1 MCVFCD
7 VINLARACHNYYK
20 SEFNLFSWRM
30 FISQHSRITHPW
42 NAINTADPA
51 LYIELNLTY
60 PNGYDVWRIARNLS
74 CYSRWSRERRGSKI
88 FSVQFVDRIIRVL
101 EVCHVSTHF
110 VKIALFQHGQNLTRK
125 RIYVGQQNVQ
135 FVTMTY
141 WRQIQTSHWKTGC
154 DPFLATIYWKRF

>member
-1 MCVFCD
+1 MLLISPAH
-7 VINLARACHNYYK
+7 VIIIIKASSIYSVGECSYHNIPE
-20 SEFNLFSWRM
+20 SHIREMLLTRLT
-30 FISQHSRITHPW
+30 R
-42 NAINTADPA
+42 
-51 LYIELNLTY
+51 LYTLNSTMLNLTY

-74 CYSRWSRERRGSKI
+74 CYSRWSRERRGSEI